1 MQEKGNDQPREVVG
15 LQDSQ
20 GDQEEENNSRPAN
33 DVFGNC
39 ESSQEPEELPNAAEM
54 EGQTTRS
61 DNAEVAEGQDSPS
74 DNVPLAKRLPM
85 LHKEPT
91 IGKETTSGTISQA
104 VSEPTRQ
111 NQTKTVP
118 VQPSEKETSRSDNV
132 AMVQSLA
139 TVPKEPEKATGSD
152 STSGKISKAVPESTG
167 QNAMPKI
174 VPDQPS
180 EKETKARS
188 LFEVFI
194 CHYIYVSFLF
204 MSSDEIET
212 MYVCRSLP

>member
-1 MQEKGNDQPREVVG
+1 MQEKRNDQQGEVVG

-39 ESSQEPEELPNAAEM
+39 ESSQEPEERPNAAEM

-61 DNAEVAEGQDSPS
+61 DNAEVARGHDSPS

-118 VQPSEKETSRSDNV
+118 VQPSRSDNV

-180 EKETKARS
+180 EKVTKARS

>member
-1 MQEKGNDQPREVVG
+1 
-15 LQDSQ
+15 
-20 GDQEEENNSRPAN
+20 
-33 DVFGNC
+33 
-39 ESSQEPEELPNAAEM
+39 
-54 EGQTTRS
+54 
-61 DNAEVAEGQDSPS
+61 
-74 DNVPLAKRLPM
+74 M

-180 EKETKARS
+180 EKGTSRSDNVPMVQSLATVPKEPEKATGSDSTSGKISKAVPESTGQNAMPKIVPDQPSEKVTKARS

>member
-20 GDQEEENNSRPAN
+20 GDQEEENNSRPAT
-33 DVFGNC
+33 DVFNNC
-39 ESSQEPEELPNAAEM
+39 ESSQEPEDRSNAAEM

-61 DNAEVAEGQDSPS
+61 DNAEVAEGHDSPS
-74 DNVPLAKRLPM
+74 DNVPLAKRLAT

-91 IGKETTSGTISQA
+91 IRKETTSISQD

-118 VQPSEKETSRSDNV
+118 VQPSDKETSRSDNV

-139 TVPKEPEKATGSD
+139 TVPTEPEKAKGSD

-167 QNAMPKI
+167 QKAMPKI
-174 VPDQPS
+174 TGADQPS
-180 EKETKARS
+180 EKDTKARS
-188 LFEVFI
+188 LIEVFI

-204 MSSDEIET
+204 TSSDEIET

>member
-74 DNVPLAKRLPM
+74 DNVPLAQRLPTV
-85 LHKEPT
+85 HNEPT
-91 IGKETTSGTISQA
+91 IPKETTSGTISQA

-132 AMVQSLA
+132 PMVQSLA

-180 EKETKARS
+180 EKVTKARS

-194 CHYIYVSFLF
+194 CHYIYVSFVC

>member
-61 DNAEVAEGQDSPS
+61 DNAEVAEGQTSPS
-74 DNVPLAKRLPM
+74 DNVP
-85 LHKEPT
+85 
-91 IGKETTSGTISQA
+91 
-104 VSEPTRQ
+104 
-111 NQTKTVP
+111 
-118 VQPSEKETSRSDNV
+118 
-132 AMVQSLA
+132 MVQSLA

-174 VPDQPS
+174 TGADQPS
-180 EKETKARS
+180 EKDTKARS
-188 LFEVFI
+188 LIEVFI
-194 CHYIYVSFLF
+194 CHYIYVSFVC

>member
-61 DNAEVAEGQDSPS
+61 DNAEVARGHDSPS
-74 DNVPLAKRLPM
+74 DNVPLAKRLAT

-91 IGKETTSGTISQA
+91 IRKETTSGSISQA

-118 VQPSEKETSRSDNV
+118 VQPSRSDNV

-180 EKETKARS
+180 EKVIKARS
-188 LFEVFI
+188 LFDVFI